1 MSSLLSWYGW
11 FCTHSPYVGDIRKNQ
26 GDSPAIPD
34 LHDSE
39 FGAILN
45 AGHINVRHLLL
56 ADSLFRSLSGS
67 THSSANRFNYLSF
80 SFTKNLELTTKNYR
94 GFAMA
99 ALTLTEKLDQLGTR
113 YDELTQELSSAEIV
127 SDSARFQKV
136 AKQQSELGEIVAK
149 HREFKQIEKDL
160 AGAHQMFLEAEDA
173 EMKQMAHDEEK
184 QLTARKEV
192 AERELKLL
200 LLPKDPLDEKSVIV
214 EIRAGTGGDEA
225 ALFAA
230 ELFRMYSRYAETQG
244 WKVEILESSPSSIGG
259 LKEVVAAIQGQK
271 VYSKLKYES
280 GVHRVQRVPA
290 TETQGRIHTS
300 AATVAVLPEADEIDI
315 KIEAKDLRI
324 DTFCSSGPGGQSVNT
339 TYSAGTGRAERIDA
353 QVFRF
358 DLDVDFVGFGE
369 NRDSCSGSVNAALR
383 FRGGKALD
391 AVHAAF
397 VLPFGI
403 DLLPLNRGDH
413 LL

>member
-1 MSSLLSWYGW
+1 MAVLS
-11 FCTHSPYVGDIRKNQ
+11 
-26 GDSPAIPD
+26 
-34 LHDSE
+34 
-39 FGAILN
+39 
-45 AGHINVRHLLL
+45 
-56 ADSLFRSLSGS
+56 
-67 THSSANRFNYLSF
+67 
-80 SFTKNLELTTKNYR
+80 
-94 GFAMA
+94 
-99 ALTLTEKLDQLGTR
+99 LTEKLDQLGAR

-127 SDSARFQKV
+127 SDSSRFQKV

-149 HREFKQIEKDL
+149 HREFKQIAKDL

-173 EMKQMAHDEEK
+173 EMKQMAHDE
-184 QLTARKEV
+184 
-192 AERELKLL
+192 
-200 LLPKDPLDEKSVIV
+200 EKSVIV

-244 WKVEILESSPSSIGG
+244 WKVEILESSPSSLGG
-259 LKEVVAAIQGQK
+259 LKEVVAAIQGNK

-339 TYSAGTGRAERIDA
+339 TYSAVRITHIPSGLVVSQQDEKSQIKNRAKAMRVLRARLYEMEQSKQHEAIAAERRGQIKTGDRSEKIRTYNFPQNRVTDHRIGLTLHQLTEVMEGKLAPLVDA
-353 QVFRF
+353 LVTHFEAERLKQELV
-358 DLDVDFVGFGE
+358 E
-369 NRDSCSGSVNAALR
+369 A
-383 FRGGKALD
+383 
-391 AVHAAF
+391 
-397 VLPFGI
+397 
-403 DLLPLNRGDH
+403 
-413 LL
+413 